1 MKVCLDAVP
10 SGSAGTPE
18 NTHTETEKN
27 QENQQKYAE
36 QQFGNGKRR
45 SRNSGEAQ
53 KARNQAQYQKQNS
66 QSQHLFVRL
75 ICDHLNVRRA
85 VCVPTPCRRRA
96 EAIATR
102 PPQGPSTR

>member
-18 NTHTETEKN
+18 NTHTENEQN

-45 SRNSGEAQ
+45 SRNSGESQ

-66 QSQHLFVRL
+66 QSQHLFVHL

-85 VCVPTPCRRRA
+85 VGVPTPRGRRA
-96 EAIATR
+96 ETIATQ
-102 PPQGPSTR
+102 PSQGPSTR